1 MGSKNL
7 FHQRKEA
14 NIAAKQK
21 PKSRLSKQRFLIV
34 CEGEKTEPNYLR
46 ALRGD
51 LKIQPTLV
59 DIVHP
64 KDNSPMGIFT
74 HAKEVYQQSKEQG
87 DPYDQ
92 VYCVFDRDTH
102 ENFAEALN
110 KIKSTENFNTENFK
124 AITTNPCF
132 EFWLLLHFKYTSAAY
147 KQKNKKSVGDQ
158 VKHELKQLPAFTN
171 YKKGQKDIYTLC
183 KEKLST
189 AITNA
194 RQLRKEMEGS
204 VSQENNPQRDANP
217 WTNFDTLVEA
227 IQNQSK

>member
-1 MGSKNL
+1 MGSEDLFGKREASDLKSKN
-7 FHQRKEA
+7 
-14 NIAAKQK
+14 K
-21 PKSRLSKQRFLIV
+21 PNTRDFKKRFLIV

-74 HAKEVYQQSKEQG
+74 HAKEVYEQSKEQD

-102 ENFAEALN
+102 ESFEEALN
-110 KIKSTENFNTENFK
+110 KIKNTENFE

-147 KQKNKKSVGDQ
+147 KQKDKKSVGDQ
-158 VKHELKQLPAFTN
+158 AKHELKQLDVFTN
-171 YKKGQKDIYTLC
+171 YKKGQKDIYLLC
-183 KEKLST
+183 KENLSI

-194 RQLRKEMEGS
+194 KQLRKEMEDS
-204 VSQENNPQRDANP
+204 VSQKNNPQIDANP
-217 WTNFDTLVEA
+217 WTNFDMLVEA
-227 IQNQSK
+227 IQNQSKKLL